1 MALYT
6 YRCPV
11 CQHIKTV
18 IHKVAETPY
27 VRCDKCITV
36 MVRALHPQNRNQKEN
51 NDTISRN

>member
-36 MVRALHPQNRNQKEN
+36 MVRALHPQNRTQKET